1 MYVRTVIDFYA
12 FQAGH
17 VTGKCGTYS

>member
-1 MYVRTVIDFYA
+1 MYVRTIIDFYA